1 MPSPSLFDFLRDAE
15 SWRGMRQGLTDAANR
30 GMVAGTLGAPVDMA
44 TQAANLGIAGV
55 GYLGHKTGLLSAPP
69 ELLDSRN
76 VPGSSE
82 WIGQKMQNAG
92 AVSANRNP
100 VAEMGMGLLSPVAF
114 KAAQKAGGLL
124 AGVEMKAA
132 ENAAKPSTLR
142 QVGQRGAIV
151 WHGSP
156 HKFDKFDSSKI
167 GTGEGAQAYGH
178 GLYLAESPGV
188 ARDYAGAL
196 SAAKATKPVGN
207 VDLTQAYQNLPNDVP
222 ETLLAARRDFRE
234 LTDAGELSTAD
245 RRDFLTAVKNNLAA
259 SKNGQLYKVDLPDD
273 AIAKML
279 NWDKP
284 LSEQPQEIQ
293 SIAKSLLGKNNNPM
307 AWLVNDGAAQDMT
320 MTGKQFLNTLI
331 GGESQLQKAGIPGIR
346 YLDGG
351 SRGTGAGTSNFVVF
365 PGNESLLSILERNGQ
380 PIR

>member
-114 KAAQKAGGLL
+114 KAAQKVGGLL